1 MNRRTFNL
9 IVGWAALALMACQEN
24 GNTFDATGTF
34 ETEEVTVA
42 AKATGELLLFDVVEG
57 QEVAAGDVVGHI
69 ESDMLQLQKDQLHT
83 QRSKFDADE
92 KELTTLKW
100 RK

>member
-42 AKATGELLLFDVVEG
+42 AKATGELLQFDVVEKFTAKAVRFG
-57 QEVAAGDVVGHI
+57 PI
-69 ESDMLQLQKDQLHT
+69 FPTMI
-83 QRSKFDADE
+83 QREA
-92 KELTTLKW
+92 
-100 RK
+100 